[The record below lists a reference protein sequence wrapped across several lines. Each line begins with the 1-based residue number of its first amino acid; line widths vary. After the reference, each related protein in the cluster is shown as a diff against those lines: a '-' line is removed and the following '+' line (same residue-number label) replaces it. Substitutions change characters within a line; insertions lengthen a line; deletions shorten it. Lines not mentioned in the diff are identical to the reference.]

1 MTPSSTATQP
11 GSNVVVPAQLGFLAI
26 FNPSLG
32 ATDETIDDQIV
43 YYASVSS
50 QTQQLQNPARKRHR
64 GSKARPTEALSQDE
78 RNERLRQIGLAQGM
92 VEFGRGFAGGKPVDV
107 IETQKAR
114 VVLRELEPGWW
125 ILASIDLTKLPLPPR
140 LGGSVNDDDPEN
152 VEYSARELKPAAL
165 LLQDLLRAHSTF
177 LLHHAAS
184 LSALFVRSKRS
195 KFVTLLSRYW
205 DLFLSTWNVMLHGN
219 PACSVFGGIKV
230 ASCGELGV
238 GVGEEDRG
246 SGEREVLEGFV
257 DRVEGLVDLVV
268 SKFGEADPDKIS
280 EDDGV
285 GRQLS
290 NTWIGTGEEP
300 GAEDGAIFL
309 GVGALS
315 RHSLRDLTRWME
327 DIYTWG
333 EDAYGVKESPTS
345 TRTKTRRQRH
355 KSVSNHDHMKSK
367 SEETNGA
374 KGNATQNHDSS
385 AGQDSQDDSKDTADV
400 SGASKF
406 VSYLKLGYGT
416 HWSLG
421 SSDPSTNA
429 ESSPAVKND
438 EPPVRPKIEARSSSR
453 QSAKEAAGHFLIGL
467 QGDVDDDG
475 SVDSADSDQEQLE
488 SRTRLRTLTVE
499 LEKEAHDLSEAE
511 KTQDLGSG
519 DHELRATKS
528 GRKNPMDSNAN
539 FDSQDRNKTK
549 RMRVVVYVSKP
560 FIYTFLFE
568 NRTDSLAW
576 DSLYKSLHHQLE
588 PLRKPLASSTLYRPG
603 KPDAGA
609 KASHIFDLIWD
620 PKSLIIHSTIP
631 SIPDPIPLIRP
642 ETKQQT
648 TWSRL
653 EALSTHMQMLQTY
666 GGTRE
671 DHSEVERTSKTSRG
685 WWVVWTRVL
694 ESRENTT
701 SSSGE
706 AKAPPS
712 LPGEN
717 SQDSEFSNSTADS
730 SNSALPSIDSAATEN
745 VATTGSGEAQSGA
758 APTLRETGQQNR
770 KGRRLKVSKE
780 IFLIRRA
787 GEGVS
792 RRTSSL
798 SQISEGREG
807 WMDGASR
814 LAQGIGVDTK
824 RYIEDLLSLAQ

>member
-1 MTPSSTATQP
+1 MTSPAGPQPS
-11 GSNVVVPAQLGFLAI
+11 VVVPAQLGFLAI

-32 ATDETIDDQIV
+32 ATDETLDDQIV

-50 QTQQLQNPARKRHR
+50 QQQNPTRKRHR
-64 GSKARPTEALSQDE
+64 GSKSRPTEALSQDE

-92 VEFGRGFAGGKPVDV
+92 IEFGRGFSGGKAVDV

-140 LGGSVNDDDPEN
+140 LGGSTNDDDSEN

-184 LSALFVRSKRS
+184 MSAMFVRTKRT
-195 KFVTLLSRYW
+195 KFVALLSRYW

-219 PACSVFGGIKV
+219 PACAVFGGIKV

-268 SKFGEADPDKIS
+268 SKFGEADPDQIS
-280 EDDGV
+280 EDGGADQPSSK
-285 GRQLS
+285 R
-290 NTWIGTGEEP
+290 WIGTGEEP

-333 EDAYGVKESPTS
+333 EDAYGVKESPSS
-345 TRTKTRRQRH
+345 TRARTRRQRR
-355 KSVSNHDHMKSK
+355 KSVTNDDQAKQK
-367 SEETNGA
+367 SE
-374 KGNATQNHDSS
+374 DSS
-385 AGQDSQDDSKDTADV
+385 AAKDDASQTHEAATAQSAQEGGGETTDV
-400 SGASKF
+400 SGTTKF

-421 SSDPSTNA
+421 GAETSNA
-429 ESSPAVKND
+429 ESKPNKTE
-438 EPPVRPKIEARSSSR
+438 EPPRRPELQGQSSSR
-453 QSAKEAAGHFLIGL
+453 LSAKETAGHFLIGL
-467 QGDVDDDG
+467 QGDVEDVSEDSGG
-475 SVDSADSDQEQLE
+475 SDPEQMD
-488 SRTRLRTLTVE
+488 SRTRVRALTVE
-499 LEKEAHDLSEAE
+499 LENEARDLPEEE

-519 DHELRATKS
+519 DHELRVTRS
-528 GRKNPMDSNAN
+528 GRKNPMDSNAT

-560 FIYTFLFE
+560 FIYTFLFGSQ
-568 NRTDSLAW
+568 TDSLAW

-588 PLRKPLASSTLYRPG
+588 PLRRPLASSTLYRPE
-603 KPDAGA
+603 KPSAGA
-609 KASHIFDLIWD
+609 AASHIFDLVWD
-620 PKSLIIHSTIP
+620 PQNLVIHSTIP
-631 SIPDPIPLIRP
+631 NIPEPLSVVRSDPR
-642 ETKQQT
+642 QSA
-648 TWSRL
+648 WSRL
-653 EALSTHMQMLQTY
+653 EALSTHMQMLLTY
-666 GGTRE
+666 GGTRD

-685 WWVVWTRVL
+685 WWVVWTRIL
-694 ESRENTT
+694 ESGKVSTALGDD
-701 SSSGE
+701 SKG
-706 AKAPPS
+706 PPS
-712 LPGEN
+712 LPAES
-717 SQDSEFSNSTADS
+717 SQDSEFSESTADS
-730 SNSALPSIDSAATEN
+730 AGSAFPSVDSAATEN
-745 VATTGSGEAQSGA
+745 VADTKSAEQHSGETRTPRGTSQHRRA
-758 APTLRETGQQNR
+758 R
-770 KGRRLKVSKE
+770 KPKVSKE

-787 GEGVS
+787 GEGAS
-792 RRTSSL
+792 RGRSL
-798 SQISEGREG
+798 SQISEGMEG
-807 WMDGASR
+807 WADGASR

-824 RYIEDLLSLAQ
+824 RYVEDLLSLAQ